1 MSRHELLN
9 NVAHKDL
16 RVITRRSAAFGD
28 NVATVMTVPTEF
40 ADVQREYPIFFRKD
54 SATGEFMSLALLGF
68 AKNENLFLDEHGW
81 HASYIPGFIAR
92 GPFLIG
98 FQERESAGE
107 QIREPVIHIDLD
119 DPRVS
124 STEGEPVFLPLGGG
138 SRYLDRIALIL
149 NGLSVGLGVSK
160 AMFAA
165 FIAADLIEPV
175 KLEIKFTN
183 PDEQYDLLGLHT
195 INQQKLANLDAESLH
210 RLNSAGFL
218 QGAFLVASS
227 LNNVQRLIDLK
238 NRRRSGQAATAS

>member
-1 MSRHELLN
+1 MSGVGKHD
-9 NVAHKDL
+9 DL
-16 RVITRRSAAFGD
+16 
-28 NVATVMTVPTEF
+28 
-40 ADVQREYPIFFRKD
+40 
-54 SATGEFMSLALLGF
+54 
-68 AKNENLFLDEHGW
+68 LDERLTPCGI
-81 HASYIPGFIAR
+81 AVYKPIPG
-92 GPFLIG
+92 
-98 FQERESAGE
+98 
-107 QIREPVIHIDLD
+107 
-119 DPRVS
+119 
-124 STEGEPVFLPLGGG
+124 LPLGGG

-218 QGAFLVASS
+218 Q
-227 LNNVQRLIDLK
+227 
-238 NRRRSGQAATAS
+238 